1 MPASSNALSCRGLIG
16 AMAIAKDCEGMSFQL
31 EVMRTP
37 YMPCWNAWITRAA
50 VRCPATLSSYCKSKC
65 CTMVDISRTKTENFS
80 AILEAEPEATKLAI
94 ANIFLL
100 FCGFA
105 LSLVVISCDTAKC
118 KDAGNIG
125 QLLVG
130 FAALLLACV
139 EGYMQFLV
147 ASPSGIGFVAYV
159 LFTGCRRCRMT
170 CPSPLHG
177 DAISHCFCTAACV
190 LHRLSMPVEHVS
202 ATSKGKEK
210 KG

>member
-1 MPASSNALSCRGLIG
+1 VRGWNDVQPSLLPG
-16 AMAIAKDCEGMSFQL
+16 IAAEMGYADQDVDDRLPSHIKQNRTARKQVRQLVKQHVQQELTGLDLEGRFFTQHTIPQYFEFEDRVYTFSYYL
-31 EVMRTP
+31 LP
-37 YMPCWNAWITRAA
+37 YELP
-50 VRCPATLSSYCKSKC
+50 
-65 CTMVDISRTKTENFS
+65 VDPPPTTKTENFS

-147 ASPSGIGFVAYV
+147 ASPSG
-159 LFTGCRRCRMT
+159 
-170 CPSPLHG
+170 S
-177 DAISHCFCTAACV
+177 
-190 LHRLSMPVEHVS
+190 
-202 ATSKGKEK
+202 
-210 KG
+210 